1 MRYFTWKLE
10 LVSDI
15 LLLIVELLSFHSV
28 SIFWLSGTVSEKLP
42 GGLYL
47 TEIGSWN
54 ILLKAVHSFRKNF
67 VLDIWQDFE
76 NAPSLKRIYFEFIEL
91 PFDWFMMLISV
102 CLLDSVL
109 LFLIF
114 GFCTKLSFAFF
125 KFSCNQFLYLYSTAL
140 NIALLQYCNI
150 SLLLIGGIWLFSFL
164 DICAELC
171 IKRLDREKRYIRLT
185 ESCALLWVTYTM
197 QNRF

>member
-1 MRYFTWKLE
+1 MSYFTWKLE

-28 SIFWLSGTVSEKLP
+28 SIFWLLGTVSEKLP

-47 TEIGSWN
+47 TES
-54 ILLKAVHSFRKNF
+54 HSFFSQKLRFRYLTGFWKRPFLKKNIF
-67 VLDIWQDFE
+67 WIYWITIWLIHD
-76 NAPSLKRIYFEFIEL
+76 A
-91 PFDWFMMLISV
+91 MLISV

-109 LFLIF
+109 LLLIF

-150 SLLLIGGIWLFSFL
+150 SLLLIVGIWLFSFL
-164 DICAELC
+164 GICAALC
-171 IKRLDREKRYIRLT
+171 IKRLDREKR
-185 ESCALLWVTYTM
+185 
-197 QNRF
+197 